1 MNRCLWLLALAASI
15 AGPGLAFAEQF
26 PIHGFVQAASA
37 YRLIQPDGCP
47 PTQRL
52 ACEESFILGEGRVRL
67 ELAPR
72 GKWWALNAKTELI
85 YDAVGREVSV
95 SLREGY
101 LDLRFPALDLRIGRQ
116 IITWG
121 VGDLIFI
128 NDVFPKDWVAFIS
141 GLPLEYLKKGSDA
154 VSATAHWAG
163 ASLQLVLAPHF
174 VADTVPEAGGRL
186 SFYDPA
192 GSIETRTTDDP
203 PASMENL
210 EVGLRAFRNLV
221 GWDVSLYAYRGFFHT
236 PAAEVEPGPA
246 LRLFYPPLNVY
257 GASAQGAALGGVVSF
272 EAGYYDSRSDRSG
285 RNPAV
290 ENSSTRLLAGYQREV
305 VPDLTVSGQYY
316 VQVMQNYGAYL
327 RTRSPAMPDCCAA
340 RHVLTLRL
348 TQLLLHQTLRLGLF
362 VLGSPNE
369 GDWYVNPEASYQVTD
384 AISASLGF
392 NFFGG
397 PTWSTYGQFKGDS
410 NVHAVVRYAF

>member
-1 MNRCLWLLALAASI
+1 VNRCLWLLALAASI

-26 PIHGFVQAASA
+26 PIHGFAQAASA

-128 NDVFPKDWVAFIS
+128 NDVFPKDWAAFIS

-163 ASLQLVLAPHF
+163 SSLQLVLAPHF

-186 SFYDPA
+186 AFYDPA

-203 PASMENL
+203 PASIENL
-210 EVGLRAFRNLV
+210 ELGLRAFRNLV

-236 PAAEVEPGPA
+236 PAVEVEPGPA

-272 EAGYYDSRSDRSG
+272 EAGYYDARSDRSG

-305 VPDLTVSGQYY
+305 VPDLEPGYGLAFLDVDKVGYPELLDPLARLVRVGGLLVADNVLWQGQ
-316 VQVMQNYGAYL
+316 VPRGG
-327 RTRSPAMPDCCAA
+327 RT
-340 RHVLTLRL
+340 
-348 TQLLLHQTLRLGLF
+348 
-362 VLGSPNE
+362 
-369 GDWYVNPEASYQVTD
+369 PEAVALREYNRRLAQDPRFLT
-384 AISASLGF
+384 
-392 NFFGG
+392 
-397 PTWSTYGQFKGDS
+397 
-410 NVHAVVRYAF
+410 AVLPLRDGVSVALKTVDG

>member
-1 MNRCLWLLALAASI
+1 MSRCLWLLALAASL
-15 AGPGLAFAEQF
+15 AGPGLASAEQF

-154 VSATAHWAG
+154 VSATGHWAG

-186 SFYDPA
+186 AFYDPA

-203 PASMENL
+203 PASIENL
-210 EVGLRAFRNLV
+210 ELGLRAFRNLV

-236 PAAEVEPGPA
+236 PAVEVEPGPA

-272 EAGYYDSRSDRSG
+272 EAGYYDARSDRSG

-290 ENSSTRLLAGYQREV
+290 ENSSTRLLAGYQREI

>member
-1 MNRCLWLLALAASI
+1 VRRRLWLLALAASI
-15 AGPGLAFAEQF
+15 ASPKPAFAEPF
-26 PIHGFVQAASA
+26 PIHGFVQAASS
-37 YRLIQPDGCP
+37 YRLIWPDGCP
-47 PTQRL
+47 PTQSL
-52 ACEESFILGEGRVRL
+52 ACEEPFILGEGRVRL

-72 GKWWALNAKTELI
+72 GEWWALNTKTELI
-85 YDAVGREVSV
+85 YDAVGQDVNVE
-95 SLREGY
+95 LREGY
-101 LDLRFPALDLRIGRQ
+101 LDLRFPALDLRMGRQ

-163 ASLQLVLAPHF
+163 TSLQLVLAPHF

-186 SFYDPA
+186 SFFDPA
-192 GSIETRTTDDP
+192 GAIENRTTDDP
-203 PASMENL
+203 PASIENM
-210 EVGLRAFRNLV
+210 EVGLRAFRNVL
-221 GWDVSLYAYRGFFHT
+221 GWDVSLYAYRGFFHS
-236 PAAEVEPGPA
+236 PAEEVEPGPQV
-246 LRLFYPPLNVY
+246 RLFFPPLAVY
-257 GASAQGAALGGVVSF
+257 GASAQGSALDGVLSF
-272 EAGYYDSRSDRSG
+272 EAGYHDSRSDRSG

-290 ENSSTRLLAGYQREV
+290 PNSSIQLLAGYQREIA
-305 VPDLTVSGQYY
+305 PDLTVSGQYY

-327 RTRSPAMPDCCAA
+327 DTRSPAMPDCCAA

-348 TQLLLHQTLRLGLF
+348 TRLLFHQTLRLGLF
-362 VLGSPNE
+362 VLGSPSE

-384 AISASLGF
+384 AISASVGF

-397 PTWSTYGQFKGDS
+397 PPWSSYGQFKGDS